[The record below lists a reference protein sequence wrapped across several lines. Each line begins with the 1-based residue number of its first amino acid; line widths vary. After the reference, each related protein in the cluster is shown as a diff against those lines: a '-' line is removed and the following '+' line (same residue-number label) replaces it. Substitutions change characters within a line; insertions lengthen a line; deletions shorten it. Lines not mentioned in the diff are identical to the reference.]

1 MPRRR
6 EVIKREVLPDP
17 QYHDKLVAKCINS
30 LMVDGKKSTAEGML
44 YWSSLVSA

>member
-6 EVIKREVLPDP
+6 EVEKREILPDP

-30 LMVDGKKSTAEGML
+30 LMYDGKKSTAEAVPFFEL
-44 YWSSLVSA
+44 RD